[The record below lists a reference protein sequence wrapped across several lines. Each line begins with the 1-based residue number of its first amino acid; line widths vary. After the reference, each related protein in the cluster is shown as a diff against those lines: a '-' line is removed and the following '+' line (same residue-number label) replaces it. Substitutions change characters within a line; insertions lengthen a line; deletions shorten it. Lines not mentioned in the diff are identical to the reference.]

1 MSLQMASLR
10 APRGEWSGVEG
21 RGQEVLRMTAIHDE
35 MDGYCSQ
42 QQLNV
47 PSRAGNKGGPYTPI
61 QRLRVMILFTLS
73 KETMLLFID
82 L

>member
-1 MSLQMASLR
+1 M
-10 APRGEWSGVEG
+10 EG
-21 RGQEVLRMTAIHDE
+21 RGQEVLRMTVIHDE

-42 QQLNV
+42 QLLNV
-47 PSRAGNKGGPYTPI
+47 PSRAGYKGGPFTPI

-73 KETMLLFID
+73 KETMPLFID